1 MLIRFRD
8 FEQLL
13 SHPLLRPQL
22 SSYSFLTTWL
32 RNFGEIARRT
42 DGTVIKEEK
51 RGREEE
57 KRGGEYDTK
66 GKGNEGTG

>member
-51 RGREEE
+51 REEE